1 MIPQPIFRHAWT
13 RYVVAVAVVALAS
26 SLRIWPLQSLESSLA
41 WLTFYPAVMIVAI
54 YGGISAGLL
63 ATALA
68 CLTVTFLWPILVT
81 HPFIQNSADWLGMA
95 VFILTCSMISGVAEA
110 MRRANN
116 RLQENE
122 QVLMQYAAIIE
133 SSDDAIVGKTLEGHI
148 TSWNSGAER
157 MFGYSRTEVL
167 GRLIS
172 LLIPQQYRSEEAM
185 LLGQIRNGN
194 TVKHYETLRRCKDGK
209 LIDVSVTLSPIRDHN
224 GNIVGA
230 SKIAR
235 NISKRKLT
243 EEALRKSEENYR
255 ILFESMDEGFCV
267 VEMLYD
273 SNGKPVDYRFVEINP
288 AFEKQT
294 GLQQAL
300 GKTICQMVPDHDA
313 HWFELYGDVARTG
326 VAIRFENPATAM
338 QRYYDVFA
346 FRIGGDGSTRVGI
359 LFNDISDRKRAEQ
372 SLRESEGRY
381 HSLFENMLDGF
392 AYCKLVFEGDIARDF
407 IYIDVNNAFG
417 KLTGLK
423 DVIGKK
429 VSEAIPGILESNPE
443 LIEIYGRVALTG
455 VPERFETYVSQL
467 GIWLFVTVYSR
478 EREYFVAVFENIT
491 ERKQAEA
498 ELRIAAAAFETHD
511 AIMITDE
518 DANIIKVNRAFT
530 TVTGYS
536 PEEVLSKNPRIMKS
550 GRHDKAFYI
559 EMFEKLLRDG
569 SWEGEIWDKRKS
581 GEIYPRSMTIT
592 AVKDARQKTTQ
603 YVGIFSDIT
612 DRKKNEE
619 LINKL
624 AFYDT
629 LTQLP
634 NRRMLNDRLGQAMAA
649 SKRSGI
655 YGAIMFMDLD
665 NFKPLNDTHGHV
677 VGDLLLIEVGRR
689 ISHCVREMDTVARF
703 GGDEFVVMLG
713 ELDADETKAKAEA
726 AIVAEKIRLSLAET
740 YLLTTRHGDDGAV
753 TVEHRCTSSI
763 GVTLFLGH
771 DVSQDDVLKQ
781 ADMAMYQAKE
791 DGRNSIRFYEAK
803 G

>member
-167 GRLIS
+167 GRPIS
-172 LLIPQQYRSEEAM
+172 LLIPQQYQSEEAM